1 MKYQLS
7 LRRLLEL
14 SRHASASNS
23 NAPEA
28 GITAST
34 LPELFA
40 VEEHPNKPLDSVP
53 VSASVVAVGIARVGV
68 AAARRVGGETRVG
81 VADGGAIGVG
91 VRVGSGVN
99 VGVGVSVGVGVGVG
113 VTSGVGV
120 GVSVGVGDGVTVGVF
135 VGVGVSVGV
144 GDGVTVGASGG
155 NTRFT
160 LENSLPGTK
169 IAGAEMAPK
178 AADGFAWLPLS
189 MMKNCTCWSS

>member
-1 MKYQLS
+1 M
-7 LRRLLEL
+7 RRLAEL
-14 SRHASASNS
+14 SRHARASNS

-40 VEEHPNKPLDSVP
+40 VEEHPNRPLDSVP
-53 VSASVVAVGIARVGV
+53 VSASVVAVGMALVGV
-68 AAARRVGGETRVG
+68 AATRRVGGVTRVG

-120 GVSVGVGDGVTVGVF
+120 GVSVGVGEGVIVGVGITVGVF

-160 LENSLPGTK
+160 LENSRPGTK
-169 IAGAEMAPK
+169 IAGAEMAPN